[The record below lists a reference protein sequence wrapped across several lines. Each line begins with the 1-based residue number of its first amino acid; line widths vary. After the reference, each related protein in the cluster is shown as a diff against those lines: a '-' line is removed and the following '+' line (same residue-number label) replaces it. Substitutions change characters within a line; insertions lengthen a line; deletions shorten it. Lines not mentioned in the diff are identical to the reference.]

1 MNPSYGYR
9 LYQVQRV
16 RTRAEELADDM
27 RRGRQAAAGWPRT
40 RPQGAR
46 VGVGAAER
54 HRGSGTGF
62 GPRRVKMPGAVI
74 TGPG

>member
-27 RRGRQAAAGWPRT
+27 RRGRQAAAVSRAGR
-40 RPQGAR
+40 GLAR
-46 VGVGAAER
+46 KARASALAPLNAIAAAAR
-54 HRGSGTGF
+54 ASVR
-62 GPRRVKMPGAVI
+62 AA
-74 TGPG
+74 